1 VQEIE
6 VDFEGAD
13 LPSGLAAR
21 LDRALVLKDV
31 TRALTARGL
40 VRHSLDELKQ
50 PGGVAGFIDKL
61 RG

>member
-1 VQEIE
+1 MTR
-6 VDFEGAD
+6 
-13 LPSGLAAR
+13 SGLAAR

-40 VRHSLDELKQ
+40 VRHGLGELKQ
-50 PGGVAGFIDKL
+50 SGGVAGLIDKL